1 MKIRSLQTLPWS
13 LLCLIVSGG
22 LGVEAADLLPPTDL
36 RCEFLVNPQGIDIAR
51 PHLSW
56 RLEWPERGQTQTA
69 YRVLVAS
76 QPDLLAQDQ
85 GDLWDSGKVNS
96 DQSIHVE
103 YAGKELKSEMYC
115 YWKVQAW
122 DQTGRLSSWSDTP
135 ARWSMGLLSPEDWKA
150 KWIGLDRG
158 EEKQAEN
165 DHRRLSARM
174 VRHEFPVEKNIARA
188 TAYLCGLGFSEL
200 YLNGRKVDTRVMDPT
215 HSRYDKRA
223 MYVTFDVTEYVRKGR
238 NAAGVIL
245 GNGRFFAPRVTIPAP
260 TPTFG
265 FPKLLF
271 QLRIEYVDG
280 SSQLVVSDETWKITN
295 QGPIRANSEFDGE
308 EYDARMEQPG
318 WDQEGFDDSKWQ
330 PAQLV
335 AAPGGQTHRPNVGT
349 DARYRDAQAGG
360 DSESPA
366 GHLCGRLRA
375 EPVWHGTDQGERT
388 PGYASRD
395 PHDL

>member
-36 RCEFLVNPQGIDIAR
+36 RCEFLVNPQGIDVAQPR
-51 PHLSW
+51 LSW

-135 ARWSMGLLSPEDWKA
+135 AMWSMGLLSPEDWKA

-174 VRHEFPVEKNIARA
+174 LRREFPVEKTNRSRHGVPLWVRLLRA
-188 TAYLCGLGFSEL
+188 VPQRT
-200 YLNGRKVDTRVMDPT
+200 
-215 HSRYDKRA
+215 
-223 MYVTFDVTEYVRKGR
+223 
-238 NAAGVIL
+238 
-245 GNGRFFAPRVTIPAP
+245 
-260 TPTFG
+260 
-265 FPKLLF
+265 
-271 QLRIEYVDG
+271 
-280 SSQLVVSDETWKITN
+280 
-295 QGPIRANSEFDGE
+295 QGG
-308 EYDARMEQPG
+308 
-318 WDQEGFDDSKWQ
+318 
-330 PAQLV
+330 
-335 AAPGGQTHRPNVGT
+335 H
-349 DARYRDAQAGG
+349 
-360 DSESPA
+360 A
-366 GHLCGRLRA
+366 GHGPNALPL
-375 EPVWHGTDQGERT
+375 
-388 PGYASRD
+388 
-395 PHDL
+395 